1 VIARCLDVQYC
12 CADGA
17 SLFELLMCVDQ
28 LIKAIDVRWVDLEDS
43 RLYGVEE
50 IGGGGSES
58 FRSVVVVRQNC
69 PRQIKRSGCQLKWT
83 DWFRETRCFAELN
96 QRAAGLSTASEPRN
110 VSLPTES

>member
-1 VIARCLDVQYC
+1 LQEAMADHYRQGLMFEACQQVRHAALHDSVNTKLVDHVLSVFDYVLQCLIHDFSPVIARCLDVQYC

-50 IGGGGSES
+50 IG
-58 FRSVVVVRQNC
+58 
-69 PRQIKRSGCQLKWT
+69 
-83 DWFRETRCFAELN
+83 
-96 QRAAGLSTASEPRN
+96 
-110 VSLPTES
+110 

>member
-1 VIARCLDVQYC
+1 MCLADLTQAERFCDEGLQFAARQIPQDKFGCACECLLVARLAMPDSLFSPVIARCLDVQYC

-50 IGGGGSES
+50 IG
-58 FRSVVVVRQNC
+58 
-69 PRQIKRSGCQLKWT
+69 
-83 DWFRETRCFAELN
+83 
-96 QRAAGLSTASEPRN
+96 
-110 VSLPTES
+110 